1 MNLNESGKTTWKD
14 DLERRLG
21 KTTWKDWWQQERL
34 MTPLKEQSWAT
45 SQETNRTKAWLVH
58 LFDVSQTNSL
68 VGVNMPLQGANF
80 SSHEMKIDCYI
91 VQQVKCQINGWSCY
105 NMAVE
110 VGAKGYLVAYGLIK
124 AEDAIRM
131 RGQAQKNLIRD
142 VSMEVQLFK
151 IAVLIIREGV
161 GRRNIRT

>member
-1 MNLNESGKTTWKD
+1 
-14 DLERRLG
+14 
-21 KTTWKDWWQQERL
+21 
-34 MTPLKEQSWAT
+34 
-45 SQETNRTKAWLVH
+45 
-58 LFDVSQTNSL
+58 
-68 VGVNMPLQGANF
+68 MPLQGANF
-80 SSHEMKIDCYI
+80 SSHEMKHDCYLE
-91 VQQVKCQINGWSCY
+91 QQVKCQINGWSCY

-151 IAVLIIREGV
+151 IAVLIIREEGV